1 MVVRREAFAF
11 SASSI
16 FLAVNRASDSLD
28 VDDSGD
34 VSEALDDSGDDSGD
48 VSDALD
54 DSGDVS
60 GGVGIDVEDGS
71 GVCGL
76 LGGDAGL

>member
-1 MVVRREAFAF
+1 MVVRREEFAF

-16 FLAVNRASDSLD
+16 LLAVNRVSDSLD

-34 VSEALDDSGDDSGD
+34 VSEALDDSGDVSEALDESGD

-54 DSGDVS
+54 ESGDVS
-60 GGVGIDVEDGS
+60 GALDIDVEDDS

-76 LGGDAGL
+76 